1 MNTNILIGDGNRL
14 IYNSCSHYIN
24 SCQVSWKLF
33 RHISLNNPKYFTGH
47 TVLSGLLKK
56 VSIPVTQNAC
66 FSTHNYFSEVDNTIE
81 CNLHDMTS
89 SSIIV
94 KAKKYYIVTLCWI
107 LLPGYYVENVFLS
120 SCEQDC
126 HELQEHYVHAYNI
139 QYRHEHRISHLV
151 SKTSAL
157 VSQTSSLIKINQKS
171 HGNYDHIGTVDQI
184 ATMTRKANGCNCL
197 VDVAYFR
204 WPGVRGFVNNI
215 LHYILTQAF

>member
-56 VSIPVTQNAC
+56 FQFQWHQMLA
-66 FSTHNYFSEVDNTIE
+66 FSTHNYFSELDNTIE

-107 LLPGYYVENVFLS
+107 LLPGYYVENVLLS
-120 SCEQDC
+120 KCEQDC
-126 HELQEHYVHAYNI
+126 HEHQEHYLHANNI
-139 QYRHEHRISHLV
+139 QYRNKQRISHLV
-151 SKTSAL
+151 SKTLAF
-157 VSQTSSLIKINQKS
+157 VSQTSYLIKIIRKRMV
-171 HGNYDHIGTVDQI
+171 IMITLVDQI

-204 WPGVRGFVNNI
+204 WPRVRGFVNNT
-215 LHYILTQAF
+215 LYYIFT